1 MTHQA
6 SNVAIQLHIVEV
18 VTGGINLP
26 RVQLRGVL
34 HVEDG
39 LREAHVS
46 DQGLIKTKQIHL
58 LPERGVVIKAKL
70 GIGGVYLNDGNIA
83 TFCLSVLED
92 HLQAKSVLR
101 QICNWLF
108 SYE

>member
-34 HVEDG
+34 HVKDG
-39 LREAHVS
+39 LREAHVR
-46 DQGLIKTKQIHL
+46 DRGLVKTKQIHL

-70 GIGGVYLNDGNIA
+70 GISGVHLNDGNIA
-83 TFCLSVLED
+83 TC
-92 HLQAKSVLR
+92 
-101 QICNWLF
+101 C
-108 SYE
+108 